1 MNIQA
6 IQSHQP
12 DKPDNGCQFGFELG
26 YRPALDGLRAVGVLA
41 VMLHHTQLLS
51 GGFLGV
57 DVFFVLS
64 GFLITSL
71 LLEEHARA
79 GRVSLRGFYTRRALR
94 LLPALAPVVV
104 VGGSATIAWSPDWDS
119 IGFVLSVLFYVANWA
134 LVAGHSHG
142 LLVHT
147 WSLAIEEQFYILWP
161 VGLLLLLR
169 VTRRRILLALLLAA
183 AAPLA
188 VAYRF
193 WTVVPTA
200 SDHLRLYV
208 GLDTHADPLL
218 IGCTLGLFC
227 HSALFKRTR
236 AAAIGWNVA
245 GVVAVPVLVTLF
257 LWSRFPIDYAFASV
271 STWTALATAVLIAAT
286 LAPGS
291 PFAWLLAQRP
301 LTWIGKRSYA
311 LYLWHYPVFF
321 VAVPDWLDVPKADLL
336 TVVAAWAIA
345 FTLAAASFRYIE
357 APALRWKATLSASR
371 APAALRREKARLDS
385 PSCSSRTSSKETDR
399 TPVQT

>member
-1 MNIQA
+1 MDIQA
-6 IQSHQP
+6 IQSH
-12 DKPDNGCQFGFELG
+12 KPDNDCQLGFELG

-41 VMLHHTQLLS
+41 VLLGHSELLS

-71 LLEEHARA
+71 LLEEHARV

-104 VGGSATIAWSPDWDS
+104 VGGGAMIAWSPGWDS

-134 LVAGHSHG
+134 IVAGHSQG
-142 LLVHT
+142 LLAHT

-161 VGLLLLLR
+161 VVLLLLLR

-193 WTVVPTA
+193 WTLVTTAA
-200 SDHLRLYV
+200 SDPSRLYV

-218 IGCTLGLFC
+218 IGCALGLFC

-245 GVVAVPVLVTLF
+245 GVVAVPVLVGLF

-271 STWTALATAVLIAAT
+271 STWIALATAVLIVAT

-291 PFAWLLAQRP
+291 PVAWLLSQRP

-321 VAVPDWLDVPKADLL
+321 VAGVLWWRTVPDWVGLLKADLS
-336 TVVAAWAIA
+336 TGVAAWAITFA
-345 FTLAAASFRYIE
+345 LAAASFRYIE
-357 APALRWKATLSASR
+357 APALRWKATLSARSI
-371 APAALRREKARLDS
+371 AVTCSSTSPAAVRPAEFRLE
-385 PSCSSRTSSKETDR
+385 SR
-399 TPVQT
+399 